1 MNAGEQHAVHP
12 ASPTAPSNCKAATQD
27 REQEQAAKK
36 SWQVAARDVRSWLIL
51 RRRAQQLSEV
61 RCGTSRSRSSLH
73 QEFVSLAL
81 ACHFTRIPDLAPN
94 GPTLYTHLGIPAH
107 YFFLARHGA
116 GGALCPKASPKLVTA
131 ALPSVCQTHSCSVWV
146 LD

>member
-61 RCGTSRSRSSLH
+61 RCRTSRSRSSLH

-81 ACHFTRIPDLAPN
+81 ACHFTRIPDLAPTA
-94 GPTLYTHLGIPAH
+94 PHYIPIEG
-107 YFFLARHGA
+107 FRRTIISLAAHGA
-116 GGALCPKASPKLVTA
+116 G
-131 ALPSVCQTHSCSVWV
+131 
-146 LD
+146 